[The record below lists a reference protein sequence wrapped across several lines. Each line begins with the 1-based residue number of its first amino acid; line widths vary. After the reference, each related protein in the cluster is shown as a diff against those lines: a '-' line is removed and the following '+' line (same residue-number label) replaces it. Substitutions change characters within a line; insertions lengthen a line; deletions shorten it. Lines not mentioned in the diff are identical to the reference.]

1 MRKICAA
8 WRARALPLNCGPSMA
23 SSSLTRRQPARAVL
37 AALLAVVASLAV
49 LLSPG
54 KAAARA
60 AAPAV
65 GEPTRLEVRGHPDAF
80 YYRARGKGSKPVIL
94 YLHGRNGNAAE
105 DCRKWA
111 KVATQFGWVLCPQAP
126 GDSGGGGRTWMND
139 AQSGKAVMDAAL
151 AALRGKHKGRVNR
164 YGNILVGF
172 SEGAFVAMQAGLM
185 DQKTWSK
192 WLILAASDRYW
203 VTEPGSA
210 LTSGTGG
217 GHLQRVYL
225 LTGETDAVA
234 PNTTRVGALLKKHK
248 VPVKVRIA
256 PGMGHELAREQM
268 ITTYRR
274 PLSWLALGR

>member
-1 MRKICAA
+1 M
-8 WRARALPLNCGPSMA
+8 PSPA
-23 SSSLTRRQPARAVL
+23 SASATSASRRTLT
-37 AALLAVVASLAV
+37 VVAMFLASLA
-49 LLSPG
+49 LFLAPRE
-54 KAAARA
+54 AHARVS
-60 AAPAV
+60 APAI
-65 GEPTRLEVRGHPDAF
+65 GEPTRLEIHGHPDAF
-80 YYRARGKGSKPVIL
+80 YYRAKGKGSKPVIL

-126 GDSGGGGRTWMND
+126 GDSGGGGRSWLND

-203 VTEPGSA
+203 GAEPTTA
-210 LTSGTGG
+210 LTGGTGG

-225 LTGETDAVA
+225 LTGETDGVA
-234 PNTTRVGALLKKHK
+234 ANTTRVGALLKKHR
-248 VPVKVRIA
+248 VPVRVRIA

-268 ITTYRR
+268 IATYRR